1 MGGRNGR
8 PQLPKEQHFF
18 LCILVG
24 EETRQNSR
32 LGLQGLADGQEF
44 SPGRGGSDWGG
55 ADGTIGGPR
64 RWNVAVFWISPE
76 IRCNLGDIAG
86 SVRFKTGLS

>member
-8 PQLPKEQHFF
+8 TQLPKEQ
-18 LCILVG
+18 
-24 EETRQNSR
+24 QNSR
-32 LGLQGLADGQEF
+32 LGLQGLADGQEL
-44 SPGRGGSDWGG
+44 SPGRGGSYWGG

-64 RWNVAVFWISPE
+64 RWNVVIFWIFPE

-86 SVRFKTGLS
+86 SVRFGSRMNRVELNLVLFTLLN